1 MAVRGRPGGLIV
13 THRTIAVLRTAALVP
28 LLGLA
33 LLGAALAVAGDEF
46 TVLLFRVAFLSAS
59 AAVVTGALRW
69 SVIPSA
75 PPGLVAGTVALWVVA
90 LHGAAAVGGPTVLVA
105 TGAVLAIVALRY
117 VGPADVHPQGTHND
131 VHPPAAAQDQAR
143 PVEEQL
149 VGRST
154 ADLCRVWAHTGAEIG
169 RATTRPD
176 VVARLLRVREAVL
189 AELERRDPSG
199 VQRWLD
205 TSPPATS
212 NPRSYVREQ
221 YEPPQAA

>member
-1 MAVRGRPGGLIV
+1 M

-75 PPGLVAGTVALWVVA
+75 SPGLVAGTVALCVIA

-105 TGAVLAIVALRY
+105 TGAGLAVVALRY
-117 VGPADVHPQGTHND
+117 VGPADVHPRMTHADVRPQTPPDQG
-131 VHPPAAAQDQAR
+131 R

-154 ADLCRVWAHTGAEIG
+154 ADLCRVWANTGAEIG
-169 RATTRPD
+169 RATRPD